1 MSHLDDH
8 NGEPT
13 VSTDVAAGRRQRWQR
28 YWNRHA
34 HSYDREMALLD
45 RLLFRDTR
53 QWICGQATGQVLE
66 VAIGTGLNIGL
77 YPDGVALTGID
88 LSPAMLAIA
97 RHRAHELGRTVDL
110 RCENAET
117 LNFPDASFDTVVCTF
132 SLCGIPDHK
141 QAVAEMVRVLRPG
154 ATLLLADHV
163 AAAHPVLRAVQGVA
177 EMVSVPLAGE
187 HLRRRPIELVRS
199 AGLRIV
205 RHDRFAAGIVE
216 RLAARESMST
226 PRRCHE

>member
-1 MSHLDDH
+1 MT
-8 NGEPT
+8 NGRRVWQP
-13 VSTDVAAGRRQRWQR
+13 RQRQRWQR

-34 HSYDREMALLD
+34 HTYDREMALLD

-53 QWICGQATGQVLE
+53 RWICAQATGQVLE

-77 YPDGVALTGID
+77 YPLGVALTGID

-97 RHRAHELGRTVDL
+97 RRRARELGRTVDL
-110 RCENAET
+110 RCGNAET
-117 LNFPDASFDTVVCTF
+117 LDFPDASFDTVVCTF
-132 SLCGIPDHK
+132 SLCGIPDHE

-163 AAAHPVLRAVQGVA
+163 AATHPALRAVQSLA
-177 EMVSVPLAGE
+177 ELVSVPLGGE
-187 HLRRRPIELVRS
+187 HFRRRPIELVRS
-199 AGLRIV
+199 AGLRIE

-216 RLAARESMST
+216 RLTART
-226 PRRCHE
+226 PHAPK